1 MIKKVSY
8 KKILKVFLKIVGII
22 VVLFILLII
31 CITVFYKDAFY
42 KQPPV
47 KDPNITS
54 VTQGTVASFGGNFDS
69 FRIGVVNVNNS
80 SVFLSINFP
89 KDNSK
94 DKKISLSL
102 GQSVEVED
110 NTITVA
116 KINTGFLGLG
126 KGSVDLRVT
135 TNVQKRLE
143 DPDLLYASTS
153 WAFFCTNGPCS
164 SGNYFYK
171 SGKIVEI
178 DNSVITAEKQ
188 ANKDLVNQVIKF
200 IKDSGI
206 MEKNCPPAQIMDAGW
221 SYHINLEGRKWS
233 ASNTSDDCE
242 DIFDEIDE
250 LINSA
255 IKSIN

>member
-1 MIKKVSY
+1 MIKRVSY
-8 KKILKVFLKIVGII
+8 KKILKVLLKIVGI
-22 VVLFILLII
+22 VAVLFILLII
-31 CITVFYKDAFY
+31 GITVFYKDAFY

-54 VTQGTVASFGGNFDS
+54 VTQGTVASFGANFDS
-69 FRIGVVNVNNS
+69 FQIGVTSLNS
-80 SVFLSINFP
+80 SSALLSIHFP

-94 DKKISLSL
+94 DKKISLSP

-135 TNVQKRLE
+135 TNVQKKLE

-164 SGNYFYK
+164 YGKYFYN

-178 DNSVITAEKQ
+178 ENSVKTLEKQ
-188 ANKDLVNQVIKF
+188 ANKSLVNKVIKL
-200 IKDSGI
+200 INDSGI

-221 SYHINLEGRKWS
+221 SYYINLEGKKRS
-233 ASNTSDDCE
+233 ASNTSADCE
-242 DIFDEIDE
+242 DIFDKIDE

-255 IKSIN
+255 VKSIN